1 MLSATRRGPLSGFD
15 HPAMIKKKGEADGQ
29 DDPVHRSP
37 KDTGSRGRSN
47 CDFVARTETE
57 DEALAE
63 FTDHMQTVHNWNEI
77 FEPDLEKV
85 RVQNVH
91 NDV

>member
-1 MLSATRRGPLSGFD
+1 MARTIRCT
-15 HPAMIKKKGEADGQ
+15 EAQRTLDFVV
-29 DDPVHRSP
+29 DR
-37 KDTGSRGRSN
+37 N
-47 CDFVARTETE
+47 CDFVAHAETE
-57 DEALAE
+57 DEALAKL
-63 FTDHMQTVHNWNEI
+63 TDHMQTVHNWNEI

>member
-1 MLSATRRGPLSGFD
+1 MARTIRCT
-15 HPAMIKKKGEADGQ
+15 EAQRTLDFEV
-29 DDPVHRSP
+29 DR
-37 KDTGSRGRSN
+37 N
-47 CDFVARTETE
+47 CDFVVRAETE

-63 FTDHMQTVHNWNEI
+63 LTDHLQTVHNWNEI

-85 RVQNVH
+85 RAEIIH

>member
-1 MLSATRRGPLSGFD
+1 MARTIRCT
-15 HPAMIKKKGEADGQ
+15 EAQRTLDFEV
-29 DDPVHRSP
+29 DR
-37 KDTGSRGRSN
+37 N
-47 CDFVARTETE
+47 CDFVARAETE
-57 DEALAE
+57 DEALAKL
-63 FTDHMQTVHNWNEI
+63 TDHRQTVHNWNEI

>member
-1 MLSATRRGPLSGFD
+1 MART
-15 HPAMIKKKGEADGQ
+15 IWCTEAQRTLDLEV
-29 DDPVHRSP
+29 DP
-37 KDTGSRGRSN
+37 N
-47 CDFVARTETE
+47 CDFVARAETE

-63 FTDHMQTVHNWNEI
+63 FADHMQTVHNWNEI

-85 RVQNVH
+85 RAQNVH

>member
-1 MLSATRRGPLSGFD
+1 MDL
-15 HPAMIKKKGEADGQ
+15 EV
-29 DDPVHRSP
+29 DP
-37 KDTGSRGRSN
+37 N
-47 CDFVARTETE
+47 CDFVARAETE

>member
-1 MLSATRRGPLSGFD
+1 MARTIRCT
-15 HPAMIKKKGEADGQ
+15 EAQRTLDLEV
-29 DDPVHRSP
+29 DP
-37 KDTGSRGRSN
+37 N

-77 FEPDLEKV
+77 FEPDLVATKDGHLIARHELFEPDLEKV
-85 RVQNVH
+85 RVQIVH

>member
-1 MLSATRRGPLSGFD
+1 
-15 HPAMIKKKGEADGQ
+15 MIK
-29 DDPVHRSP
+29 
-37 KDTGSRGRSN
+37 RGRKEKKMARTIRCNEAQRTLDFDVDQS
-47 CDFVARTETE
+47 CDFVARAENE

-63 FTDHMQTVHNWNEI
+63 IADHLQTVHNWNEI

-85 RVQNVH
+85 RAQNVR

>member
-1 MLSATRRGPLSGFD
+1 MASTIRCT
-15 HPAMIKKKGEADGQ
+15 EAQRTLDFEV
-29 DDPVHRSP
+29 DP
-37 KDTGSRGRSN
+37 N
-47 CDFVARTETE
+47 CDFVARAETE

-63 FTDHMQTVHNWNEI
+63 LTDHMQTVHNWNEI

-85 RVQNVH
+85 RIQNVH

>member
-1 MLSATRRGPLSGFD
+1 MART
-15 HPAMIKKKGEADGQ
+15 IWCIEAQRTLDLEV
-29 DDPVHRSP
+29 DR
-37 KDTGSRGRSN
+37 N
-47 CDFVARTETE
+47 CDFVAHAETE

-63 FTDHMQTVHNWNEI
+63 FADHMQTVHNWNEI

-85 RVQNVH
+85 RAQNVH

>member
-1 MLSATRRGPLSGFD
+1 MARTIRCT
-15 HPAMIKKKGEADGQ
+15 EAQRTLDFEV
-29 DDPVHRSP
+29 DR
-37 KDTGSRGRSN
+37 N
-47 CDFVARTETE
+47 CDFVAHAETE

-63 FTDHMQTVHNWNEI
+63 LTDHVQTVHNWNEI